1 MSTPLS
7 VAEVERIAAL
17 ANLELTE
24 DEKQLFARQ
33 LAEIL
38 AYAEQV
44 QAIDTSGVPA
54 TAHVLAAH
62 DAERSDEPR
71 PSVPVAEA
79 LANAPE
85 VEPDAGLFKVPRV
98 IGG

>member
-1 MSTPLS
+1 MPTALTI
-7 VAEVERIAAL
+7 ADVERIAAL
-17 ANLELTE
+17 AQLELTT
-24 DEKQLFARQ
+24 DEKELFTRQ

-54 TAHVLAAH
+54 TAHVHAGQRT
-62 DAERSDEPR
+62 ERDDEPR
-71 PSVPVAEA
+71 PSLSVDAA
-79 LANAPE
+79 LANAPDADR
-85 VEPDAGLFKVPRV
+85 DAGLFRVPRV